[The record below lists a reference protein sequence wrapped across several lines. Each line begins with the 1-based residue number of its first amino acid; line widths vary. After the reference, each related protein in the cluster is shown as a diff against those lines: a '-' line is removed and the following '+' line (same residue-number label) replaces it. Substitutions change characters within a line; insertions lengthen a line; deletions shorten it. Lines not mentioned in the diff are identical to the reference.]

1 MVKLEIKTDTKD
13 IESVKKLVETAIN
26 SEIKNL
32 QRCLT
37 KTDKILGKFEGKYK
51 TTSEL
56 FLTNYTGEDM
66 EGGDEKYIQW
76 FGEIKI
82 KEKLINSLQKL
93 QNIEYVS

>member
-1 MVKLEIKTDTKD
+1 MVKLEIKADNKD

-32 QRCLT
+32 QRSLT
-37 KTDKILGKFEGKYK
+37 KTEKILEEFEVKYK

-56 FLTNYTGEDM
+56 FLTNYTAEDLQ
-66 EGGDEKYIQW
+66 GGDEEYIQW

-82 KEKLINSLQKL
+82 KEKLISSLQKL